1 MCEGMVLAFNW
12 AAIGLCVYCVS
23 LLKEAGTLRHLEK
36 MDFILGDI
44 ASEAKSKG
52 KVGSW
57 EEMKVRIQ
65 LIGPGI

>member
-1 MCEGMVLAFNW
+1 MCEGVVLAFNW